1 MSDIAPPPRNG
12 PGDRLPDEFSLTKP
26 RGNRVLTA
34 VCELWTHPFGW
45 ELRLMVD
52 GEGLRAS
59 SVVRSAQ
66 EIRTTA
72 DMWRSSLLEKGWS

>member
-1 MSDIAPPPRNG
+1 MPDIAPPPRNG
-12 PGDRLPDEFSLTKP
+12 PGDKLPDVFSLTKP
-26 RGNRVLTA
+26 QGNRVLTA

-52 GEGLRAS
+52 GEGVRPS

>member
-1 MSDIAPPPRNG
+1 MSDIPPPTRNG
-12 PGDRLPDEFSLTKP
+12 PADRLPDVFSLTKP
-26 RGNRVLTA
+26 QGNRVLTA

-52 GEGLRAS
+52 GEGRRAS